1 MSYILDAL
9 KKAAEQRSGPPLE
22 VRRLLMPAPVPTT
35 PRRRYVAIAAIAAGV
50 MTTAT
55 VLWMWIPTNDV
66 SSPVTPPVASVAP
79 APTPTAAP
87 PAVTSAP
94 PAVTA
99 APPAPT
105 VAPPAVTSA
114 PPAVTAAPPA
124 PTVAPPIAI
133 ATPEHPRVAAD
144 KKPRVPLVPVEPK
157 TESARTSGNDA
168 RSAATNVRPAETKPA
183 RTTPPAVAAPPGP
196 IVSLLPPTTAPATAA
211 RTDTG
216 KLKVEVIVYSDERPL
231 RWAFINGRRYV
242 EGDAIGD
249 GARVE
254 EIQSNGVVIVEDGR
268 RITLRP

>member
-22 VRRLLMPAPVPTT
+22 VRRLLMPAPVPTA
-35 PRRRYVAIAAIAAGV
+35 PRRRYVVIAAIASGV
-50 MTTAT
+50 LMFAT
-55 VLWMWIPTNDV
+55 VLWMWIPTHDV
-66 SSPVTPPVASVAP
+66 PSPATPPVTSVTHEP
-79 APTPTAAP
+79 APTAAP
-87 PAVTSAP
+87 PTPNTAPPTPTTAP
-94 PAVTA
+94 PATPPAATA
-99 APPAPT
+99 APPATT
-105 VAPPAVTSA
+105 VTPHAAV
-114 PPAVTAAPPA
+114 
-124 PTVAPPIAI
+124 
-133 ATPEHPRVAAD
+133 PEERPRVAE
-144 KKPRVPLVPVEPK
+144 KKPRVPLVPVESK
-157 TESARTSGNDA
+157 SESARPSGSDA

-183 RTTPPAVAAPPGP
+183 RATPPAPAAPPGP

-211 RTDTG
+211 RTDTA

-231 RWAFINGRRYV
+231 RWAFISGRRYV